1 MSSFNF
7 SIRKKIVLNAFRE
20 STSTMA
26 TTGTVVT
33 LSDSIRY
40 NKKIQVDRLKREK
53 LPIPTEFEG
62 GQTTYLNCPDI

>member
-1 MSSFNF
+1 M
-7 SIRKKIVLNAFRE
+7 V
-20 STSTMA
+20 